1 MENWLL
7 VLAAVAAVY
16 MIPSGIGLL
25 RGVERIGGVVVVN
38 VFLGWTFLGWIGA
51 LVRACVGRPTI
62 ERIEQ
67 RQKTRAEFARVDE
80 ERRRRR

>member
-7 VLAAVAAVY
+7 VLAAVY
-16 MIPSGIGLL
+16 MIPSGIAAL
-25 RGVERIGGVVVVN
+25 RGVDRIGGVVVVN

-51 LVRACVGRPTI
+51 LVWACAGRPTI

-67 RQKTRAEFARVDE
+67 RQKVRAELARVDE
-80 ERRRRR
+80 ERRRGR